1 MNSRRVF
8 GEIDGKD
15 KNQYPFCPE
24 QFPCSGDCPTMN
36 TMENTKYC
44 IFCGAENAADADTCR
59 VCGKTLHPQENLLKE
74 YLYRKTKDKLKGKAE
89 DSFLS
94 VIRNWILSHL
104 YGVVVTVSL
113 IALAAVRVSAA
124 SPSLPSYVRV
134 TSAAGRPDHTA
145 ASSGTENNAQESPVH
160 TGELTVTT
168 EDLNDVSFL
177 MYEYASRF
185 MEADIA
191 AHGGHV
197 ESDREED
204 RERASLEECVAPPSY
219 GYSGALE
226 YYRLQ
231 TREFLYYESTTE
243 QGDMLVNEPTTELG
257 KRLLADGHP
266 VVECIATS
274 IYTGDEGSR
283 ELSFRYV
290 STKLDGTWYIAEVLA
305 Q

>member
-1 MNSRRVF
+1 
-8 GEIDGKD
+8 
-15 KNQYPFCPE
+15 
-24 QFPCSGDCPTMN
+24 
-36 TMENTKYC
+36 MENIKYC
-44 IFCGAENAADADTCR
+44 IFCGAENDADEDTCR
-59 VCGKTLHPQENLLKE
+59 VCGKTMHPQENLLKE

-89 DSFLS
+89 DGFLS
-94 VIRNWILSHL
+94 VLRNWILSHL

-113 IALAAVRVSAA
+113 IAMAAVRLSAA

-134 TSAAGRPDHTA
+134 TNAAGRPDGTA
-145 ASSGTENNAQESPVH
+145 AFYGTENNAQGGAVQ

-177 MYEYASRF
+177 MYEYSSRF

-191 AHGGHV
+191 AHGGRV

-204 RERASLEECVAPPSY
+204 RERGSMEDCLVPPSY

-231 TREFLYYESTTE
+231 TREFMYYESTTE

-274 IYTGDEGSR
+274 VYTGDEGSR

-290 STKLDGTWYIAEVLA
+290 STKLDGTWYIAEILA